1 MTDLKSEKNKSHPI
15 TSVPASIAE
24 IRSSNMD
31 KALQQFK
38 NKIMQLK
45 LISEVDLQ
53 YTNYANGLIY
63 FNLNLITD
71 DIGDNVQLTCN
82 PATDFKISDNGY
94 TAFTFA
100 IYASDIKSDKKTYN
114 NIAKIFDTQRK
125 QLKLNAVRIDID
137 QSDSNIVQTCKI
149 DDLGSLLLLLK
160 SEYDWLGEKIMAGKD
175 ID

>member
-24 IRSSNMD
+24 IKSSNMD

-38 NKIMQLK
+38 NKIKQLK
-45 LISEVDLQ
+45 LISEADLQ

-125 QLKLNAVRIDID
+125 RLKLNSVRIDTD
-137 QSDSNIVQTCKI
+137 QNNNNVVQTCKI
-149 DDLGSLLLLLK
+149 DDLRSLLLLLK

>member
-15 TSVPASIAE
+15 TSIPASIAE
-24 IRSSNMD
+24 FKSSNMD

-125 QLKLNAVRIDID
+125 QLKLNSVRIETD
-137 QSDSNIVQTCKI
+137 QINNNVVQTCKI
-149 DDLGSLLLLLK
+149 DDLRSLLLLLK

>member
-24 IRSSNMD
+24 FKSSNMD

-125 QLKLNAVRIDID
+125 QLKLNSVRIDTD
-137 QSDSNIVQTCKI
+137 QNNNNVVQTCKI
-149 DDLGSLLLLLK
+149 DDLRSLLLLLK
-160 SEYDWLGEKIMAGKD
+160 SEYDWLDKKNRVW
-175 ID
+175 

>member
-38 NKIMQLK
+38 NKIIQLK

-114 NIAKIFDTQRK
+114 NIAKIFSTQRK
-125 QLKLNAVRIDID
+125 QLKLNSVRIDTD
-137 QSDSNIVQTCKI
+137 QMNNNVVQTCKI
-149 DDLGSLLLLLK
+149 DDLRSLLLLLK
-160 SEYDWLGEKIMAGKD
+160 SEYDWLDKKIMSGKD